1 MRKFLIILIFAFGF
15 SQTYPVKISDKALD
29 PVNQPAEPFDGVNW
43 EYEVVDSAACPKF
56 NSLAIDANNIPHI
69 VYDKIYMKS
78 VAYAHRSDGF
88 WQKEMVDSAY
98 LFFGFSV
105 ICNSNNNP
113 HISYYV
119 CKDSSLSKTYICH
132 GYPQDNW
139 IIDTLDSIAGWL
151 GNYFGSIKSSIDLDT
166 SDLPGIAY
174 IAWNVADS
182 LHYIKYAHYN
192 GIDWDTS
199 IVARDTTWHHR
210 YPLDYS
216 PSLKF
221 VHESTPHIAF
231 HRIRGDTDTIK
242 IGYYDDTLNTWIISP
257 AVCYPYGGYPVSL
270 ALSSQDY
277 PCIAHGWGA
286 AVAYSW
292 WDSLSWYTESTG
304 TTMGWIDI
312 RIVLDL
318 DSLDN
323 PHIAYLPDP
332 MVAHPCYSYKQN
344 GIWYNCGW
352 IEPDSSTLTVDVDIS
367 FALDNNDQP
376 HVCYPAQTSNGYF
389 KYAKGTFTGIEE
401 NNVRSQLNVALI
413 CFPSLTKTNATL
425 RYTLPQEAKISL
437 SLYDNLG
444 RLTKNIYAGER
455 TAGTYSQKVSLKE
468 LPCGVYH
475 LLLKTPGKTI
485 TRKIVKLE

>member
-1 MRKFLIILIFAFGF
+1 MLILIVIGYG
-15 SQTYPVKISDKALD
+15 QI
-29 PVNQPAEPFDGVNW
+29 NW
-43 EYEVVDSAACPKF
+43 EIEVVDSAACPKF
-56 NSLAIDANNIPHI
+56 NSLAIDANDIPHI

-78 VAYAHRSDGF
+78 VAYAYRSDTI
-88 WQKEMVDSAY
+88 WQKEIVDSAY
-98 LFFGFSV
+98 LCFGFSV
-105 ICNSNNNP
+105 ICDSNNNP

-151 GNYFGSIKSSIDLDT
+151 GNYFGSIKSSIDVDT

-174 IAWNVADS
+174 IAWNIEDS

-192 GIDWDTS
+192 GIVWDTS
-199 IVARDTTWHHR
+199 IVIRDTTWHHR

-221 VHESTPHIAF
+221 DREGTPHIAF

-257 AVCYPYGGYPVSL
+257 AICYPYGGYPISL
-270 ALSSQDY
+270 VLDSQDY

-352 IEPDSSTLTVDVDIS
+352 IEPDSSTLTVDADIS

-389 KYAKGTFTGIEE
+389 KYAKGNFTGIEE
-401 NNVRSQLNVALI
+401 NNVTSQLNIALI
-413 CFPSLTKTNATL
+413 CLPNITKTD
-425 RYTLPQEAKISL
+425 AKIMYALLERTNISL
-437 SLYDNLG
+437 NLYDNSG
-444 RLTKNIYAGER
+444 RLVKNIYAGER
-455 TAGTYSQKVSLKE
+455 AAGTYFQKVSLKD